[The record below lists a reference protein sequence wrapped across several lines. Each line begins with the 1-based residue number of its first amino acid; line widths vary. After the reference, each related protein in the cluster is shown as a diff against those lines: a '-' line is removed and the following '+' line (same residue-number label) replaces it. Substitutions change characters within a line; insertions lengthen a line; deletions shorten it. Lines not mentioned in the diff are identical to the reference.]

1 MSHKK
6 ITDPEGSMEEL
17 IARAVKAAKS
27 SVRSTPAVVLNYRP
41 FVLSQSSSV
50 QW

>member
-17 IARAVKAAKS
+17 IARAVKAAK
-27 SVRSTPAVVLNYRP
+27 AP
-41 FVLSQSSSV
+41 FVQLQP
-50 QW
+50 